1 LERLT
6 ADEVRDIRRLLKMT
20 RRQLAERLSVSV
32 YTVESWEVGR
42 RACFGPAAR
51 LLRMWETLR

>member
-1 LERLT
+1 MERLT
-6 ADEVRDIRRLLKMT
+6 ADEVRRIREGLKMT
-20 RRQLAERLSVSV
+20 RRQLAERLSVSI

-51 LLRMWETLR
+51 LLRMWDTLR